1 MRDGL
6 RRALAICRGPAA
18 ALAALGVFW
27 GVYSAWLPDV
37 KARAGVSDAAMGLVL
52 LGAAVGNLAA
62 MSVFPR
68 LARRFGARL
77 LPGAAVG
84 LAAATVLQ
92 LAGQGPVTL
101 FLALMLM
108 GMAMSSLDVGANVR
122 ISMLEA
128 RHGMPLM
135 NLGHGL
141 YSLAF
146 AIAAG
151 LSGLARGAGL
161 AQAVVVAG
169 AGALILL
176 SATLMRGQAI
186 VPEGEATRPAR
197 TPWPVVL
204 PAALILFA
212 AFIAENATEV
222 WSALHIERTLGAPRG
237 EGAFGPA
244 MMGLTMAAGRL
255 GGQVVAARLG
265 EARLI
270 VVSTLIGILGALVLA
285 FAPSR
290 DMAVAGVALIG
301 IGVAV
306 VVPSA
311 NSLLGRRVLA
321 HERPLAISRAWMLGF
336 TGFFVGPVFM
346 GLVAEG
352 AGLRAGFVAVAGV
365 MALILA
371 GLAWITRRP
380 LRHAVL

>member
-1 MRDGL
+1 M

-18 ALAALGVFW
+18 ALAAIGLFW

-37 KARAGVSDAAMGLVL
+37 KARAGVGDATMGLVL
-52 LGAAVGNLAA
+52 LGAACGNVAA
-62 MSVFPR
+62 MALFPR

-77 LPGAAVG
+77 LPGAAVA
-84 LAAATVLQ
+84 LAAATAMQ

-101 FLALMLM
+101 FLALAVM
-108 GMAMSSLDVGANVR
+108 GMAMSSLDVAANVR

-135 NLGHGL
+135 NLAHGL

-146 AIAAG
+146 AVAAAV
-151 LSGLARGAGL
+151 SGLARGASL
-161 AQAVVVAG
+161 PQAVVVAG
-169 AGALILL
+169 AGGLILL
-176 SATLMRGQAI
+176 SATLMRGEAI
-186 VPEGEATRPAR
+186 AADDDGGPAPR
-197 TPWPVVL
+197 TPWAAVL

-212 AFIAENATEV
+212 AFVAENATEI

-255 GGQVVAARLG
+255 GGQALAARLG

-270 VVSTLIGILGALVLA
+270 VVSTLVGIAGALLLA
-285 FAPSR
+285 FAPAR
-290 DMAVAGVALIG
+290 GVAVAAVGLIG

-311 NSLLGRRVLA
+311 NSLLGRRVRA
-321 HERPLAISRAWMLGF
+321 AERPLAISRAWMLGF
-336 TGFFVGPVFM
+336 SGFFIGPVAM
-346 GLVAEG
+346 GAVAEG

-365 MALILA
+365 MALVLV
-371 GLAWITRRP
+371 GLAWILRRP
-380 LRHAVL
+380 LRAG